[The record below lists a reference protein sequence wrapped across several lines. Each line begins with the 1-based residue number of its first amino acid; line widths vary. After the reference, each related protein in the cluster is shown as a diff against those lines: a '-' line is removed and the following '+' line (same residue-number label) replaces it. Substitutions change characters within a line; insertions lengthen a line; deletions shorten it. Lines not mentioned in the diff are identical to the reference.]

1 MAINIKMQG
10 LDVAFA
16 SIDKKVKLFEQDIKE
31 ELNEWANGTA
41 LRAKQL
47 APTDEGHL
55 KGAINPD
62 YVTGK
67 ELKASVTVAVNYA
80 AYLEFGTKKYAA
92 AYVSSLPSDW
102 QTFASE
108 FKGGGASGGFK
119 EFVKNITEW
128 VARKGIEKSAA
139 YPIALSIIRNG
150 IKQRPYLYPAVMEN
164 NKKLVANLK
173 NLFK

>member
-1 MAINIKMQG
+1 MAINIQMQG

-16 SIDKKVKLFEQDIKE
+16 NIDKKVKLFELDLIE
-31 ELNEWANGTA
+31 ELSEWAKQTS
-41 LRAKQL
+41 LRASQL

-62 YVTGK
+62 YATKGK
-67 ELKASVTVAVNYA
+67 LKASVTVAVNYA

-92 AYVSSLPSDW
+92 AYVSSLPADW

-108 FKGGGASGGFK
+108 FRGGTGGGFA
-119 EFVKNITEW
+119 EFVKRITEW
-128 VARKGIEKSAA
+128 VARKGIDKEAA
-139 YPIALSIIRNG
+139 YPIALSILRNG
-150 IKQRPYLYPAVMEN
+150 IKPQPYLYPAVKEN
-164 NKKLVANLK
+164 NKKLIDNLK